1 MKDDLKLAI
10 KGLAG
15 EIPGFLAVAV
25 VVVEDGL
32 AVAEITASP
41 QVEVGAAAA
50 YLTSVVKSNLKT
62 IKLLADGQVTD
73 DILITTDK
81 NYFLIRHTEGKPFFL
96 FVQTNR
102 DEWLGRTRLVM
113 RKYEELILKI
123 MN

>member
-1 MKDDLKLAI
+1 MKNDLKQAIRKLAD
-10 KGLAG
+10 

-25 VVVEDGL
+25 VMVEDGL
-32 AVAEITASP
+32 SIAEISAN
-41 QVEVGAAAA
+41 QKVEVGAAAA

-81 NYFLIRHTEGKPFFL
+81 AYFLIRHTEGKPFFL

-102 DEWLGRTRLVM
+102 NEWLGRTRLVM
-113 RKYEELILKI
+113 RKYEALILKI